1 MDGQTKDSFA
11 TFETAEKAGPEIKTS
26 HPVVH
31 VSVYGSVKGARTI
44 ITA

>member
-1 MDGQTKDSFA
+1 MEKQTKDSFA